1 MAEASATTPEVTA
14 RQDVEGSRI
23 QGRSN
28 TGDDGGIFGALPEPQ
43 PYTLHVEN
51 LSLEAPVAGV
61 PLPLPIPVSLP
72 PKLASRVL
80 GKKYR
85 SYAGNRTLL
94 LRNVSLESHP
104 GEVLAIIGSSGSGKT
119 TLLNAI
125 GQRSGRL
132 KTLSGSVTF
141 RPVSSSSNYVEC
153 PTAAQGT
160 SLVPRKLGGVIGFV
174 RQDDFLLPCLTVRET
189 LRFAAYLRLPAS
201 ISSSARE
208 EIVEKTIAE
217 LGLKDA
223 ADTVVGGALRK
234 GISGGERRRLSIGCV
249 LVTLP
254 SVLVLDEPTTGL
266 DTTAAFH
273 LLSLLSSLAR
283 RGRTVIIS
291 IHQPRSDAYP
301 LFDRICLLARGS
313 VVYSGP
319 RAEALNWFAQLGFD
333 APPRT
338 NPLDFLID
346 ISAIDTR
353 DEESEVRTTEQ
364 VNHLVKRWQD
374 YAEKTAETRTAL
386 DSVHDRDDPSVV
398 SSDHA
403 DGVKSKNKR
412 PSLVLQT
419 LVLTRRAYLNV
430 YRDYG
435 QLFGFLLQV
444 ILIGLATGLTFYK
457 PPETPAGIQTLK
469 TVYYQGQVAFFYLSI
484 VLYIFIICS
493 NLIVFDRER
502 EDHLY
507 SVVPYVVSNFLA
519 FLPINIITPS
529 LYGIIL
535 YFMCGFRKDNLAR
548 NLFIFIG
555 NNILQQLASFAYGLF
570 AGSMARPFAEAS
582 LLANGLSIMF
592 VLSAGYII
600 VHLPGYIGWTRWL
613 SPYFY
618 GYHWVAI
625 SQFKGRDFECAGV
638 EGAARNQCNGDNVLR
653 GLRFNLNTPL
663 WVYPVG
669 LVGFIVVVLVIAA
682 CLLQFYHPGGV
693 RHAAKQIGKD
703 TGSARAEK
711 VAEGINPPERDPV
724 QVELRNL
731 SLEVSQR
738 DLLGRQ
744 SRKTILSDISAVF
757 KPRQVSVI
765 MGPSGAG
772 KSSLLEVIS
781 GQLATGLSS
790 RFKVTGDVL
799 FNGEPMSEA
808 TKGLVA
814 FVQQSDNYLLPAL
827 TIRETLH
834 YAADLHLRGMPRKD
848 KLRRAEEVLRMMGLR
863 PVADNIVGG
872 ENVKGISG
880 GEKRRLSLAIQL
892 ISDPSVLI
900 CDEPTS
906 GLDAFIALSIMDTLR
921 QIAASGRT
929 VIVTIHQPRSEIWA
943 KSFDDVLLLSGGRTV
958 YAGPKDHLLPT
969 LESAGEVAPLYY
981 NPADFALDIISVD
994 RRDELAR
1001 KETTARVEKLI
1012 DFWRSGTEMKRLE
1025 DHKVET
1031 TTPRPPA
1038 EVRNHKQRSSRFFAL
1053 PIVLSRSWKNLRR
1066 QQDVFVARLAN
1077 PPFLVLL
1084 FWLFFLRLSKGPS
1097 GAQDRIGLLIEN
1109 SAMPFVGMLASIAIY
1124 PAERDAFYREYK
1136 NPTSRYSAATFILSY
1151 TIQEIP
1157 IQLVASMIYSII
1169 MLGGMNLQL
1178 NARIYFEYT
1187 VGVFGLLSFGESIG
1201 IIFASWVINGGLSVS
1216 IVSSALTIM
1225 SQTCGILSATLP
1237 KWLQVIA
1244 WAGALTYQVRVAFI
1258 NEFTGLQFNCTDAE
1272 IASGECLAV
1281 SGEQMIETFGFKD
1294 RNTAKFT
1301 GLLLVVV
1308 TIYRLLAWLAVR
1320 LRVALF

>member
-1 MAEASATTPEVTA
+1 MAEASAKSQEEVPVS
-14 RQDVEGSRI
+14 QDSDASQAAPQLNG
-23 QGRSN
+23 
-28 TGDDGGIFGALPEPQ
+28 GDRDDSLFAALPKPQ
-43 PYTLHVEN
+43 PYTLSVEN

-72 PKLASRVL
+72 PRLAARLL
-80 GKKYR
+80 GEKYR
-85 SYAGNRTLL
+85 SYAGSRSLL
-94 LRNVSLESHP
+94 LRDVSLESHP

-119 TLLNAI
+119 TLLNALAH
-125 GQRSGRL
+125 RTGRL
-132 KTLSGSVTF
+132 KTVAGTVSF
-141 RPVSSSSNYVEC
+141 RPVSLNNDRSERLSGLPLPKKV
-153 PTAAQGT
+153 
-160 SLVPRKLGGVIGFV
+160 GGVIGFV

-201 ISSSARE
+201 IDSSARE
-208 EIVEKTIAE
+208 AIVERTILE

-223 ADTVVGGALRK
+223 ADTVVGGPLRK

-266 DTTAAFH
+266 DTTAAYH

-291 IHQPRSDAYP
+291 IHQPRSDAYL

-319 RAEALNWFAQLGFD
+319 RADALPWFAQLGFE

-338 NPLDFLID
+338 NPLDFFID

-364 VNHLVKRWQD
+364 VNSLIKRWKD
-374 YAEKTAETRTAL
+374 FAEKDAENRSRPA
-386 DSVHDRDDPSVV
+386 S
-398 SSDHA
+398 A
-403 DGVKSKNKR
+403 DGQTRSLVQDNPDDGTPAGKR
-412 PSLVLQT
+412 PSLVMQT
-419 LVLTRRAYLNV
+419 LVLSRRGFLNV

-435 QLFGFLLQV
+435 QLLGFLLQV
-444 ILIGLATGLTFYK
+444 VLMGVATGLTFYK

-469 TVYYQGQVAFFYLSI
+469 TLYYQGQVAFFYLSI
-484 VLYIFIICS
+484 VIYIFIICN
-493 NLIVFDRER
+493 NLVIFDRER

-507 SVVPYVVSNFLA
+507 SVVPYVISNFLA
-519 FLPINIITPS
+519 FLPINVLGPTIYS
-529 LYGIIL
+529 IIL
-535 YFMCGFRKDNLAR
+535 YFMCGFRKDDLAR
-548 NLFIFIG
+548 NLFIVIG
-555 NNILQQLASFAYGLF
+555 NSILQQIASFAYALF

-600 VHLPGYIGWTRWL
+600 VDLPGYIGWTRWL

-618 GYHWVAI
+618 GFRWVAI
-625 SQFKGRDFECAGV
+625 SQFKGREFACSGI
-638 EGAARNQCNGDNVLR
+638 EGAARNQCTGDNVLR
-653 GLRFNLNTPL
+653 GLRFNLNTPI

-669 LVGFIVVVLVIAA
+669 LVAFILVVTIISTL
-682 CLLQFYHPGGV
+682 LLQFYHPGGV
-693 RHAAKQIGKD
+693 RHAPKQIGKQND
-703 TGSARAEK
+703 SLRAEK
-711 VAEGINPPERDPV
+711 MAEAMAPPRRDPV
-724 QVELRNL
+724 LVELRNL
-731 SLEVSQR
+731 RLDVNLR
-738 DLLGRQ
+738 NWLGDRTT
-744 SRKTILSDISAVF
+744 KTILSDISAIF
-757 KPRQVSVI
+757 NPGRVSV
-765 MGPSGAG
+765 MLGPSGAG

-781 GQLATGLSS
+781 GQLATGISS
-790 RFKVTGDVL
+790 RFILSGDVL
-799 FNGEPMSEA
+799 FNGEAMSEA

-814 FVQQSDNYLLPAL
+814 FVQQSDSYLLPAL
-827 TIRETLH
+827 TIRETLR
-834 YAADLHLRGMPRKD
+834 YAAHLHLRGMSRKV
-848 KLRRAEEVLRMMGLR
+848 KNQRAEEVLRLMGLR

-872 ENVKGISG
+872 ETVKGISG

-906 GLDAFIALSIMDTLR
+906 GLDAFTALSIMDTLR
-921 QIAASGRT
+921 NIAASGRT

-943 KSFDDVLLLSGGRTV
+943 TSFDDVLLLCGGRTV
-958 YAGPKDHLLPT
+958 YTGPKDRLLPT
-969 LESAGEVAPLYY
+969 LEAAGEVAPLFY
-981 NPADFALDIISVD
+981 NPADFALDIISID

-1001 KETTARVEKLI
+1001 KETTTRVEKLI
-1012 DFWRSGTEMKRLE
+1012 GFWNSGAQVKGLE
-1025 DHKVET
+1025 EHKVET
-1031 TTPRPPA
+1031 AAPPLTHHSA
-1038 EVRNHKQRSSRFFAL
+1038 DKKARRGSAFFAL
-1053 PIVLSRSWKNLRR
+1053 PIVLSRSWTNLRR

-1097 GAQDRIGLLIEN
+1097 GAQDRVGLLIEN

-1157 IQLVASMIYSII
+1157 MQLVSAMLYSVI
-1169 MLGGMNLQL
+1169 MLAGMNLQL
-1178 NARIYFEYT
+1178 NARIYFEYV
-1187 VGVFGLLSFGESIG
+1187 VGVFGLLNFGESIG
-1201 IIFASWVINGGLSVS
+1201 IIFSSWVINGGLSVS
-1216 IVSSALTIM
+1216 IVSSALSIL
-1225 SQTCGILSATLP
+1225 SQTSGIMSATLP
-1237 KWLQVIA
+1237 KWLQVVA
-1244 WAGALTYQVRVAFI
+1244 WAGALTYQARVAFI
-1258 NEFTGLQFNCTDAE
+1258 NEFSGLQFSCTEAE
-1272 IASGECLAV
+1272 ISSGECLAV

-1301 GLLLVVV
+1301 GLLLVLI
-1308 TIYRLLAWLAVR
+1308 TIYRLLAFLAVR